1 MTEFKKY
8 KHKESGE
15 IVEAGFFTDDTPH
28 YCVYPESSGEK
39 IWGEDWEEEY
49 FLEQYEL
56 IEIFYLQSLS

>member
-28 YCVYPESSGEK
+28 YCVYRESSGK
-39 IWGEDWEEEY
+39 NIWGGDLALCEEED

-56 IEIFYLQSLS
+56 IEVK